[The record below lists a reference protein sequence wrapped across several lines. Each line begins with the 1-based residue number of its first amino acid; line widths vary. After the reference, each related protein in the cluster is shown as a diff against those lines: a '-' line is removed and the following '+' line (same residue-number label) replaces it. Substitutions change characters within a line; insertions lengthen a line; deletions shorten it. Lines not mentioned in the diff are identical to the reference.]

1 MRPKTVLYSLLGL
14 GVLVAAGFM
23 ISNALS
29 GSLVY
34 FVLPSEY
41 AQAPDDYRGDRLRLG
56 GVVEPGTVAFDDA
69 ALQLTFQVTDTIQS
83 YPVVHNGTPP
93 ELFQE
98 NTGVVVE
105 GQFDDGGATFVADT
119 VLIKH
124 SEVYEAPPEGEMIDI
139 ETLKETL
146 Q

>member
-1 MRPKTVLYSLLGL
+1 M
-14 GVLVAAGFM
+14 
-23 ISNALS
+23 
-29 GSLVY
+29 
-34 FVLPSEY
+34 
-41 AQAPDDYRGDRLRLG
+41 
-56 GVVEPGTVAFDDA
+56 AFDDA
-69 ALQLTFQVTDTIQS
+69 SLQLTFHVTDTIES

-105 GQFDDGGATFVADT
+105 GQFDSGGATFVADT